1 MLTSLRILR
10 DSVRGDFLLSRR
22 SLAFVGRVSILA
34 VLLTQVTL
42 IARGEFTDAALV
54 DAAARQD
61 WARVRSLVDQ
71 GVEVNGPRADGVTA
85 LLWAAHWD
93 DLETVRR
100 LLAAGADTNAA
111 DDHGVT
117 PLMRACENASV
128 DVVRAL
134 LSAGADANAAQTSG
148 LTPLMLAAGTGSRE
162 VVRALLERGADVNPV
177 TQTSGVTALMWAAE
191 ASHLDIAHIL
201 VESGA
206 DVSLA
211 ATKGFTPLLLAARNG
226 DIELATLLIA
236 AGADVNQPGSDG
248 AHPLPFAI
256 VSSQD
261 AFALFLLEQ
270 GADPNGT
277 LNGVPALHAAAG
289 NVSVWL
295 GEWYRGHGGR
305 RVVDAG
311 GRGVRGLTPE
321 QRLPLVKALLARGAD
336 PNGRITAS
344 GVLIGAG
351 EPHLGIFNQQA
362 VGTGHVRGA
371 TPLWV
376 AAYSMNGGGLFGADA
391 QYQYDSNAAI
401 LQILLAAGASP
412 SLTTDEGTTPL
423 MMAAGLGPRSY
434 QPLTPRGAPSPP
446 AEEAVRILVE
456 AGANVNTTN
465 HGDFTALHGATFRGL
480 NEVIE
485 YLVEQ
490 GADIDARDYRGRTAF
505 RMAEGAKQSF
515 QFQGFPETAALLKQL
530 GANTRL
536 GIPGTIHERADRL
549 VAADTRGDV
558 GEGR

>member
-1 MLTSLRILR
+1 M
-10 DSVRGDFLLSRR
+10 GLSMR
-22 SLAFVGRVSILA
+22 SSRVLAGRVGVVFMVLPLVVA
-34 VLLTQVTL
+34 V
-42 IARGEFTDAALV
+42 EAADLRLV

-295 GEWYRGHGGR
+295 GEWYRGPRRPPGGGCRGARGQGTDARTTAATGEGAAGTRRRSQRPDHRVGRLDRGWGAAPRHLQPAGR
-305 RVVDAG
+305 RHWACAG
-311 GRGVRGLTPE
+311 CHA
-321 QRLPLVKALLARGAD
+321 ALG
-336 PNGRITAS
+336 G
-344 GVLIGAG
+344 GVLHEWWRA
-351 EPHLGIFNQQA
+351 LWCRRA
-362 VGTGHVRGA
+362 V
-371 TPLWV
+371 
-376 AAYSMNGGGLFGADA
+376 S
-391 QYQYDSNAAI
+391 I
-401 LQILLAAGASP
+401 
-412 SLTTDEGTTPL
+412 
-423 MMAAGLGPRSY
+423 
-434 QPLTPRGAPSPP
+434 
-446 AEEAVRILVE
+446 
-456 AGANVNTTN
+456 
-465 HGDFTALHGATFRGL
+465 
-480 NEVIE
+480 
-485 YLVEQ
+485 
-490 GADIDARDYRGRTAF
+490 
-505 RMAEGAKQSF
+505 
-515 QFQGFPETAALLKQL
+515 
-530 GANTRL
+530 
-536 GIPGTIHERADRL
+536 
-549 VAADTRGDV
+549 
-558 GEGR
+558 